1 MKKLLYIIPCMVIM
15 LTSCDWFVL
24 DNQSDYDASIYG
36 SIFDSGTGALVP
48 NELPTNYSSI
58 TVYELGWDAEVAQS
72 WNMKPNGTYRNNL
85 IFSGDYKF
93 YPVLSNYYPEEQ
105 NFTVV
110 PGENKID
117 FTVTPYARIVNPEFS
132 YDAANERIVA
142 TFSVEHG
149 DPTRTSRIDTRLCVF
164 PDRFVGQQFN
174 SCKNVPGSA
183 ANNVV
188 ADGTTR
194 ITVYVDTNS
203 PLAENDQFKYTR
215 THYIRVA
222 AVATGPGVNTS
233 RRANFSQVYA
243 LSSDFSTI
251 TEVTDW

>member
-1 MKKLLYIIPCMVIM
+1 MVIM

-24 DNQSDYDASIYG
+24 ENQSDYDASIYG

-85 IFSGDYKF
+85 IFPEITNSIRF
-93 YPVLSNYYPEEQ
+93 YQTITLKNKISLSYR
-105 NFTVV
+105 
-110 PGENKID
+110 ENKID

-233 RRANFSQVYA
+233 KRANFSQVYA